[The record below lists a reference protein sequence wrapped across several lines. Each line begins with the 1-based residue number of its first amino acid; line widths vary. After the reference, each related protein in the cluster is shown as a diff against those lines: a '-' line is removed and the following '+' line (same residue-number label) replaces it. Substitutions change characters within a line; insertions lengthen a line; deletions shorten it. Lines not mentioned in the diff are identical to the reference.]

1 MDIPTHMAELDA
13 LRVARGMSYQTVA
26 DACGY
31 SKATIYRAM
40 TNATEPTAQ
49 VVQRIEA
56 AIQYAPVAEP
66 IIPADCSQEAYN
78 DYLRTALRQQHADYN
93 RHILQ
98 LQTHYALL
106 HRQDRR
112 TILLLSIGI
121 VVLIAFLVAWL
132 VYDVLYPTVGWFQ
145 R

>member
-1 MDIPTHMAELDA
+1 MNVPAHMAELDA
-13 LRVARGMSYQTVA
+13 LRVARGLSYQALA

-31 SKATIYRAM
+31 SKATIYRAL

-49 VVQRIEA
+49 VVQLIEA
-56 AIQYAPVAEP
+56 AVQYTPVVEP
-66 IIPADCSQEAYN
+66 IIPADCSQDAYN

-98 LQTHYALL
+98 LQTHYAML

-112 TILLLSIGI
+112 TILLMAIGI
-121 VVLIAFLVAWL
+121 TVLVIFLVAWL
-132 VYDVLYPTVGWFQ
+132 VFDILHPEIGWIQ

>member
-1 MDIPTHMAELDA
+1 MDVPAHMAELDA
-13 LRVARGMSYQTVA
+13 LRVARGMSYQAVA

-56 AIQYAPVAEP
+56 AVQYAPVAEP
-66 IIPADCSQEAYN
+66 IIPADCSPDAYN
-78 DYLRTALRQQHADYN
+78 DYLRTALRQQNADYN

-98 LQTHYALL
+98 LQTHYAML
-106 HRQDRR
+106 HHQDRR

-121 VVLIAFLVAWL
+121 TVLVIFLVAWL
-132 VYDVLYPTVGWFQ
+132 VYDVLQPAVGWIQ
-145 R
+145 

>member
-1 MDIPTHMAELDA
+1 MDVPAHMAELDA
-13 LRVARGMSYQTVA
+13 LRVARGMSYQAVA

-49 VVQRIEA
+49 VVQLIEA
-56 AIQYAPVAEP
+56 AVQYSPVAEP
-66 IIPADCSQEAYN
+66 IIPSDCSQDAYN

-98 LQTHYALL
+98 LQTHAML

-112 TILLLSIGI
+112 TITLLAIGI
-121 VVLIAFLVAWL
+121 TVLVIFLVAWL
-132 VYDVLYPTVGWFQ
+132 VYDVLHPTIGWIQ
-145 R
+145 Q